1 MNGVVI
7 TRGLRNHNPGNL
19 KWFASIPWRGQTG
32 HDADG
37 YATFSADFYGL
48 RAMAKN
54 IIAAVVNH
62 HCLNL
67 DALIPRY
74 APSADNND
82 VQAYIADVEWRSGIE
97 RDADLAVLDI
107 NVLRKLMHAMIY
119 HENGKDPFSDS
130 DIDAAI
136 YAAYY

>member
-1 MNGVVI
+1 MAHIDRPAARSAGQDAEAHRRCDAVLRGSEGRVGRAQMARRARAGGDHDLGRIPWRNPTMNGVVI

-74 APSADNND
+74 APSAD
-82 VQAYIADVEWRSGIE
+82 
-97 RDADLAVLDI
+97 
-107 NVLRKLMHAMIY
+107 
-119 HENGKDPFSDS
+119 
-130 DIDAAI
+130 
-136 YAAYY
+136 